1 MNCASRTTS
10 AIRRLS
16 LVVETLCGESS
27 SQTALVH
34 SKAAPSVAKR
44 TRTGL
49 FAGRRILSGNNVSE
63 DGGNRTRRTW
73 KPNAQSATLYSELLD
88 KTVRIKVTPAAL
100 RSIDKAGGLDAYVL
114 HSKDAADNALRKQL
128 LDAAS
133 KLPTI

>member
-1 MNCASRTTS
+1 MNTSRTPR
-10 AIRRLS
+10 AVVQRLS
-16 LVVETLCGESS
+16 LFVETLCGESS
-27 SQTALVH
+27 SRAAHVH

-44 TRTGL
+44 TKTGL

-73 KPNAQSATLYSELLD
+73 KPNAQSAALYSELLD
-88 KTVRIKVTPAAL
+88 KTVRVNVTPAAL

-128 LDAAS
+128 VEAARKAS
-133 KLPTI
+133 

>member
-1 MNCASRTTS
+1 M
-10 AIRRLS
+10 
-16 LVVETLCGESS
+16 
-27 SQTALVH
+27 
-34 SKAAPSVAKR
+34 AKR